1 MRDIIKDAAIITVA
15 RKVMEDDWNVGW
27 MNVYSFLETYADS
40 PEGEKELRE
49 TLEFFDL
56 IREKYVKNRWEWE
69 AEGTRVLYWSNEDN

>member
-1 MRDIIKDAAIITVA
+1 MRDIVRDAAIITVA

-40 PEGEKELRE
+40 PEDEKELRE

-56 IREKYVKNRWEWE
+56 IREKYVKNRWDS
-69 AEGTRVLYWSNEDN
+69 EGTRILYWSNADN